1 MSEAISGA
9 GVGGVPDA
17 ASLIRATD
25 SSGTASHRDCERSE
39 AIHGP
44 VGWVERSDT
53 HQCRHV
59 WRWVSLRSTH
69 PTPPLCHH

>member
-25 SSGTASHRDCERSE
+25 SSAPLLTVIASAAKQSMV
-39 AIHGP
+39 P
-44 VGWVERSDT
+44 
-53 HQCRHV
+53 
-59 WRWVSLRSTH
+59 
-69 PTPPLCHH
+69 